1 MPGSIWDRTSAV
13 TSFLLT
19 MVRRFPH
26 RVKPSV
32 CFPIAHVIFTR
43 RSGLRCC
50 TSNVH
55 NITHRTSI
63 YMFNYVLTVSIIINF
78 ETKPRLCEEDSSLGT
93 ISYWIGYRYF
103 FNWKYKRIMSKY
115 GFKILSKNIVI
126 YSIYFYLKI
135 ILYFIIIIILYLN
148 RID

>member
-19 MVRRFPH
+19 MVKRFPH

-32 CFPIAHVIFTR
+32 FWFPIAHVIFTR
-43 RSGLRCC
+43 HSGLRCC
-50 TSNVH
+50 TSNVQ
-55 NITHRTSI
+55 NITHRTSL

-78 ETKPRLCEEDSSLGT
+78 ETKPCLYAEDGRLGT

-103 FNWKYKRIMSKY
+103 FNWKYKRIMSLNMVLKY
-115 GFKILSKNIVI
+115 FPKILLFIVFTFTL
-126 YSIYFYLKI
+126 IYFYI
-135 ILYFIIIIILYLN
+135 
-148 RID
+148 